1 MNPEF
6 WLENWKNNKIGF
18 HQQITN
24 PYLTLFWK
32 QLDIAAKSLVFVPL
46 CGKSLDLLWL
56 CQHGH
61 KVLGVEVSDLAAS
74 QFFTEND
81 LAYHVFEQEGF
92 YCYQAESLTF
102 LQGDFF
108 NLTAKHLQDVQGV
121 FDRAALVA
129 LPVELRRKYA
139 RHLINNLPDTAKI
152 LLVTFEYDQAQLN
165 GPPFSVSE
173 SEVHALYQDR
183 YEVKRLFVQDVLESY
198 PQFQDMG
205 LSGLQEKVY
214 LLQPLPYEK

>member
-61 KVLGVEVSDLAAS
+61 KVLGVEISDLAAS

-92 YCYQAESLTF
+92 CCLQAESLTF

-108 NLTAKHLQDVQGV
+108 NLTAKHLQNIKGV

-129 LPVELRRKYA
+129 LPNELRQKYA
-139 RHLINNLPDTAKI
+139 HHLSSILPNKAKI
-152 LLVTFEYDQAQLN
+152 LLVTFEYDQSQMN
-165 GPPFSVSE
+165 GPPFSVNE
-173 SEVHALYQDR
+173 AEVQALYKNS
-183 YEVKRLFVQDVLESY
+183 YEIKCLFSQDVLGNY
-198 PQFQDMG
+198 PQFRDLG
-205 LSGLQEKVY
+205 LSGLEENVY
-214 LLQPLPYEK
+214 LLQRF